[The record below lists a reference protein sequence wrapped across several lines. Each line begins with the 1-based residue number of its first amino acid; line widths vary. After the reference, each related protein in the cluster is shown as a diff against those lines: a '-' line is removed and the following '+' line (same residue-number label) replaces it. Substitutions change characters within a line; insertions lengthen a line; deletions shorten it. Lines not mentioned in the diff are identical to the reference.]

1 MQKQHGYFSQLDGL
15 RAIAIILVILF
26 HWFPEGQGI
35 NILANGPL
43 GVTLFFVLSGFL
55 ITRILLLSRVSAAET
70 GIALT
75 YKNFLLR
82 RVLRIFPLYYF
93 LLFTVWQARSVPVIP
108 TINTDFYT
116 YPVHYLLYISNF
128 LLEKTTN
135 WSDLLS
141 TLWSLAVEEQFYIF
155 WPLVILSVPLRYME
169 KVIGGTIVLGII
181 SRLLLSSFGHN
192 LGVLMPTCLDA
203 FGLGAL
209 WAYVLVYDRSP
220 DIFLRNLKIFA
231 AGGLAFFLF
240 FCFTHADSV
249 LLTLFFRTSMAVFC
263 LFFVAHAS
271 HRNGFK
277 SIFGKILD
285 HSALRYIGKIS
296 YGLYIYH
303 MVVPSILLPLVVKII
318 QRIFKVEIT
327 LTDAF
332 GKAVSLALVISVA
345 SLSWFF
351 FESPINNLKKYINLR
366 TVRMRLNRH

>member
-1 MQKQHGYFSQLDGL
+1 MQRQSEYFSQLDGL
-15 RAIAIILVILF
+15 RAIAIILVIIF
-26 HWFPEGQGI
+26 HWFPEGEGI
-35 NILANGPL
+35 NVLANGPL

-55 ITRILLLSRVSAAET
+55 ITRILLLSRAAVHEA
-70 GIALT
+70 GIAQT
-75 YKNFLLR
+75 YKHFLLR

-93 LLFTVWQARSVPVIP
+93 LLFIIWQAKSIP
-108 TINTDFYT
+108 FIPDIHTDFYN
-116 YPVHYLLYISNF
+116 YPAHYILYISNF

-141 TLWSLAVEEQFYIF
+141 ILWSLAVEEQFYVF

-169 KVIGGTIVLGII
+169 KVIAGTIVLGIM
-181 SRLLLSSFGHN
+181 SRLVLSFFGHN

-209 WAYVLVYDRSP
+209 WAFVMIYHKSP
-220 DIFLRNLKIFA
+220 EIFLRNLKIFA

-240 FCFTHADSV
+240 FCFTHVDSV

-271 HRNGFK
+271 YRNGFK
-277 SIFGKILD
+277 SVFGKILD

-303 MVVPSILLPLVVKII
+303 MVVPSILLPLILKIVH
-318 QRIFKVEIT
+318 RIFKVEII
-327 LTDAF
+327 LTDVL
-332 GKAVSLALVISVA
+332 GKILSLALVITVA

-351 FESPINNLKKYINLR
+351 FESPINGLKKYINLR